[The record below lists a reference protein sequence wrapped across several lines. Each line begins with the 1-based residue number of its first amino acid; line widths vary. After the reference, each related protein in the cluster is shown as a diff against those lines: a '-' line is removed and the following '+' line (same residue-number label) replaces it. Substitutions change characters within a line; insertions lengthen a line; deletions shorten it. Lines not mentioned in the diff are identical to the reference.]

1 MAGHEGQV
9 PLGSYRA
16 WTGRRAFTLIELL
29 VVLAIISMILS
40 LAATAI
46 APLIRSS
53 RLIAATDVL
62 RSAVSKT
69 RSAAV
74 ASRKSSTLD
83 MSYTEEAA
91 VTEKLSTSVI
101 LTAEDFE
108 RYTVQKT
115 VPYIR
120 VEHVDCTE
128 LREEWGFHPA
138 TSAWQICSDQTRE
151 MRRVDEGL
159 VGTSYA
165 WHKGSKTIDEPGI
178 DQEVTVLARFRVLR
192 VRDSRG
198 EWGVGLLGN
207 FVRNSRRCLGYRLAV
222 RVQTIR
228 SGWNV
233 QSRAVLEKIYSPS
246 NPNSE
251 NSYDATDPDPARD
264 LLARREIDG
273 YQNRST
279 AILTPGVWYRM
290 KMNVKRENKV
300 VTVAGKVWVEGA
312 PESSFWTVGPVVDA
326 WPGATL
332 PEGATDNF
340 LQGGEPFAG
349 GVCGVWVYG
358 AEVAVDDFSVDQR
371 KTWLLPKGVQMRAMR
386 FDTSTNRFEAL
397 QRYQPGSFPL
407 SYRPDGTA
415 ATRQTVFL
423 LITDVGSGHQRM
435 VQIDHNTGRVES
447 ADELR
452 VQR

>member
-1 MAGHEGQV
+1 MAGHEGRV
-9 PLGSYRA
+9 PHVGSYCA
-16 WTGRRAFTLIELL
+16 WTDRRAFTLIELL

-83 MSYTEEAA
+83 MSYTEEAD

-101 LTAEDFE
+101 LTADDFE
-108 RYTVQKT
+108 RYTVQKA

-120 VEHVDCTE
+120 AE
-128 LREEWGFHPA
+128 LNQDFSEEWGYHPD
-138 TSAWQICSDQTRE
+138 SNAWQICSDQTRE
-151 MRRVDEGL
+151 LRRVDEGL

-165 WHKGSKTIDEPGI
+165 WHRGSKAIDEPGI
-178 DQEVTVLARFRVLR
+178 DQEVTVLARFRVLQ

-198 EWGVGLLGN
+198 EWGVGLLAN
-207 FVRNSRRCLGYRLAV
+207 FVRNSRKCCGYRLAI

-273 YQNRST
+273 YQNRTT

-300 VTVAGKVWVEGA
+300 VTIAGKVWVEGA
-312 PESSFWTVGPVVDA
+312 PEASVWTVGPVVDA
-326 WPGATL
+326 WPGASL

-358 AEVAVDDFSVDQR
+358 AQVAVDDFSVDQR
-371 KTWLLPKGVQMRAMR
+371 KTWLLPKGVQMQAMR
-386 FDTSTNRFEAL
+386 YDTSTSRFEAL
-397 QRYQPGSFPL
+397 ERYRPGSFPL